1 MRNDIDS
8 QKRELTELTKTMIE
22 VAIKGSQKSD
32 NEPLNLIYGLIL
44 DCAYRIKQTMSK
56 DLWEI

>member
-8 QKRELTELTKTMIE
+8 HKRELTELTKTMIE

-32 NEPLNLIYGLIL
+32 NEPLILIYGLIL
-44 DCAYRIKQTMSK
+44 DCAYRIKKTMSK
-56 DLWEI
+56 DLWEN